1 MKLYLK
7 FICLITSLISFLPNN
22 VEAIDLDV
30 IWDLAYN
37 AFMCLLSSS
46 ILVFLFDQIVN
57 HPENFRHGVA
67 AYFE

>member
-7 FICLITSLISFLPNN
+7 FICLIISLISFLPNN
-22 VEAIDLDV
+22 VEAIDLGV
-30 IWDLAYN
+30 IWDLAYS

-57 HPENFRHGVA
+57 HPENFRHV